1 MCSITLIFLFLY
13 DLISECWQEPNSK
26 ASDESARLQFWE
38 LEVRI
43 TRRGGGRQE
52 QKENNQKRR
61 QGMRDIIVNKTE
73 FGNSFFFSFSL
84 PPSLSRSYAA
94 AM

>member
-1 MCSITLIFLFLY
+1 MLALLPCLLYSLYLSLAHAQGPVCSITLIFLFLY

-43 TRRGGGRQE
+43 TRRGGGRQG
-52 QKENNQKRR
+52 QKENITRKE
-61 QGMRDIIVNKTE
+61 DKE
-73 FGNSFFFSFSL
+73 
-84 PPSLSRSYAA
+84 
-94 AM
+94 